1 MSARKLRDY
10 MEKKVSK
17 TYQSFIDQ
25 KQVDDFITILLVDP
39 MTVTGR
45 ISKLSL
51 AVLKSFKSD
60 SNSQSDA
67 AMNMIEAYKTLAD
80 FMKQSLMSDDLDKF
94 ITIRLNMRSMNII
107 FSPFTDTER
116 RSEIDELRRG
126 LYRTA
131 FQELREKVATC
142 YSLLQNS
149 IIHIDN
155 LNINENLS
163 GLSNIV
169 WTLNEIIDGPVLSI

>member
-25 KQVDDFITILLVDP
+25 KQVDEFIDLLLADP

-45 ISKLSL
+45 TSKLSF
-51 AVLKSFKSD
+51 AVLESFKSD
-60 SNSQSDA
+60 SNRKSDA
-67 AMNMIEAYKTLAD
+67 AMNMIEAYKTLANI
-80 FMKQSLMSDDLDKF
+80 MKQSIMSENFDKF
-94 ITIRLNMRSMNII
+94 ADIRLNMRSMNII

-169 WTLNEIIDGPVLSI
+169 WTLNEIIDGPVLSV

>member
-25 KQVDDFITILLVDP
+25 KQVDDFINILLVDP
-39 MTVTGR
+39 MIVTGR
-45 ISKLSL
+45 TSKLSL

-80 FMKQSLMSDDLDKF
+80 FMKQSLMLDDLDKF
-94 ITIRLNMRSMNII
+94 ITIKLNMRSMNII
-107 FSPFTDTER
+107 FSPFTDAER

-169 WTLNEIIDGPVLSI
+169 WTLNEIIDGPVLSV

>member
-45 ISKLSL
+45 TSMLSL
-51 AVLKSFKSD
+51 EVLKSFKLDSD
-60 SNSQSDA
+60 KKSDA

-80 FMKQSLMSDDLDKF
+80 FMKQSLISDDLDKF

-126 LYRTA
+126 FYRTA
-131 FQELREKVATC
+131 FQELREKVALC
-142 YSLLQNS
+142 YSLLQNAT
-149 IIHIDN
+149 IQIDTN
-155 LNINENLS
+155 TRENLS

-169 WTLNEIIDGPVLSI
+169 WTLNEIIDGPVLSA